1 LQARKEKT
9 LALGLYPER
18 SLAEARDQRDEAR
31 KLVRNDIDPGEERK
45 REKRDQKVR
54 SVNTFRLLANEWHQA
69 QLAKWTARHAA
80 SIARRLKVDLFPSL
94 GDRSIAEIEAPEL
107 LETLRIIEKRGSHDI
122 AHRVLQIAGQVFRY
136 AIVLGRAVS
145 DPSRDL
151 KGALVVAGRVRH
163 HAALREDEL
172 PEFIEKFDKFDG
184 HLQTQLA
191 MKLLLLTFVRTGELR
206 GAKWIEFDFDKAL
219 WRIPATRMKT
229 GCEHIV
235 PLSKQALEVL
245 RELQKLH
252 GHRLIL
258 FPNQAKPTLPMSENT
273 ILFALYRMGFGVC
286 DRSAISA
293 RRCAAPRVP
302 GAGWIGC
309 DSGNHRGRSSAAPQG
324 GTKAAP
330 SPPAPPAQSQ
340 AHADPVHRQR
350 RQSPVPGCPRRHS
363 RQDSRAVTSPESGL
377 RLRRNASCCRSEET
391 SCFSPGNISAKTTF
405 AFPHRLDPQRTYAT
419 DRYPASQCSLRM
431 EPCGFST
438 ARPSIFPGTAS
449 WRSTLPH

>member
-1 LQARKEKT
+1 MTLTDIAIRRAKPREKPISCSTRRACTYWSPRPVESSGASNIALQARKRHSPSDPTPSARWQK
-9 LALGLYPER
+9 PETSATR
-18 SLAEARDQRDEAR
+18 
-31 KLVRNDIDPGEERK
+31 
-45 REKRDQKVR
+45 RESSCVTT
-54 SVNTFRLLANEWHQA
+54 SI
-69 QLAKWTARHAA
+69 LAKSVSARSEIRRFGPSTPSGCSLTSGTRHSSPNGRPVTPRA
-80 SIARRLKVDLFPSL
+80 SRRLKVDLFPSL
-94 GDRSIAEIEAPEL
+94 GDRPIAEIEAPEL

-136 AIVLGRAVS
+136 AIVLGRAVR

-172 PEFIEKFDKFDG
+172 PEFIEKLDKFDG

-229 GCEHIV
+229 GREHIV

-273 ILFALYRMGFGVC
+273 ILFALYRMGY
-286 DRSAISA
+286 
-293 RRCAAPRVP
+293 
-302 GAGWIGC
+302 
-309 DSGNHRGRSSAAPQG
+309 
-324 GTKAAP
+324 
-330 SPPAPPAQSQ
+330 
-340 AHADPVHRQR
+340 
-350 RQSPVPGCPRRHS
+350 HS
-363 RQDSRAVTSPESGL
+363 RATGHGFRAT
-377 RLRRNASCCRSEET
+377 ASTILNEQGWRSEVIERQLAHT
-391 SCFSPGNISAKTTF
+391 ERNKVRAAYNRAEYLPERRELMQHWADF
-405 AFPHRLDPQRTYAT
+405 LDKIVREAREKR
-419 DRYPASQCSLRM
+419 DVDA
-431 EPCGFST
+431 T
-438 ARPSIFPGTAS
+438 ARA
-449 WRSTLPH
+449 